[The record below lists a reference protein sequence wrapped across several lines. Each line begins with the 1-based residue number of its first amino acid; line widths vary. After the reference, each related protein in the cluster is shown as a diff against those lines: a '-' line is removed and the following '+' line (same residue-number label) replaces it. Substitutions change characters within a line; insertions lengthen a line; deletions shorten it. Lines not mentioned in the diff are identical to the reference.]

1 MAFTEIARWEA
12 TAGQPLLQLRS
23 WHREDC
29 MPVFPAWLKK
39 PAGLASACALHLGVA
54 FALLQFS
61 QGNDHFA
68 PLDSVPSGLKLFSL
82 PTDGEEEKPPAPQ
95 KTESA
100 GGSTLQAAAAPTHA
114 DPAPAEWTMSR
125 IRVARSAAPA
135 AVQTAAAPGLAAPAA
150 ASGAAG
156 GGGSGGFDPYAGAS
170 PQRPGEMRAGLQAGM
185 AGLPSPFG
193 GTAAGA
199 DSRIMALHAFLV
211 RELAGRY
218 PRLKGSF
225 LLTVRLDSENRF
237 SDLILKHG
245 PLDRSALQW
254 LRGRLRDAPGATGSA
269 TGSLVDLPEIRLL

>member
-12 TAGQPLLQLRS
+12 TAEQPLLQLRS

-39 PAGLASACALHLGVA
+39 PMGFASACALHLGVA
-54 FALLQFS
+54 FVLLQFS

-68 PLDSVPSGLKLFSL
+68 PLDSAPSGLKLFSL

-100 GGSTLQAAAAPTHA
+100 GGSTVQAAAAPTHA

-135 AVQTAAAPGLAAPAA
+135 AVQTAAAPGSAAPAA

-185 AGLPSPFG
+185 PGLPSPFSG
-193 GTAAGA
+193 MAAGT

-218 PRLKGSF
+218 PQLKGSF
-225 LLTVRLDSENRF
+225 LLAVKLDSKSRF
-237 SDLILKHG
+237 SDLILKQG
-245 PLDRSALQW
+245 RLNPAALQW
-254 LRGRLRDAPGATGSA
+254 LRGRLRYAPTTAEPTA
-269 TGSLVDLPEIRLL
+269 RSLVDLPEIRLL